1 MLAEMKELVRAHSAC
16 VLATSSGNRPYC
28 SLMAYAT
35 NDDASEIYM
44 ATPRSTRK
52 FENIMANPA
61 VSLMID
67 TRNEVPRPEV
77 RALTVEGICAPVTDP
92 ARNEQIRT
100 QLLASHPQL
109 ASFLDHE
116 DCAILCI
123 TVSSFLLLKGLTD
136 AHYATL
142 G

>member
-1 MLAEMKELVRAHSAC
+1 MLAEMKDLVRTHSAC
-16 VLATSSGNRPYC
+16 VLATSAGNRPYC

-44 ATPRSTRK
+44 ATQRSTRK
-52 FENIMANPA
+52 FANLVANPV

-67 TRNEVPRPEV
+67 TRNEVPRPQV
-77 RALTVEGICAPVTDP
+77 RALTVEGTCAPVTDP
-92 ARNEQIRT
+92 ARKEQIRA

-109 ASFLDHE
+109 ATFLDHE
-116 DCAILCI
+116 DCAILCV
-123 TVSSFLLLKGLTD
+123 TVSSFLLLKGLTE
-136 AHYATL
+136 AHYAAL

>member
-1 MLAEMKELVRAHSAC
+1 MLVEMKELVRAHSAC

-44 ATPRSTRK
+44 ATQRSTRK
-52 FENIMANPA
+52 FANLVANPA

-77 RALTVEGICAPVTDP
+77 RALTVEGICAPIADP
-92 ARNEQIRT
+92 ARKEQVRT

-109 ASFLDHE
+109 ATFLDHE
-116 DCAILCI
+116 DCAILCV
-123 TVSSFLLLKGLTD
+123 TVTSFLLLKGLTD